1 MKNQEKQN
9 VDWTVFIIS
18 GGILLLFIVGGVINQ
33 EFVNNIV
40 TQLFDFSATYFGGL
54 YQIIA
59 LVTFLIALV
68 LGFSKYGKIRL
79 GKMNTPELSTFRW
92 ISVIMCTLLAGGGI
106 FWASAEP
113 ISHFLEVPPH
123 FSGEGIEAGTA
134 EAVVPALATSFVD
147 WGFLAWTILGT
158 LGTIVLMYA
167 HYHRGAP
174 LKPRSLLYPFFGNR
188 LARKSVLGTLIDSF
202 AIIAVAAGTIG
213 PIGFLGLQAGYG
225 FNTLFGTDDTF
236 FVQAIIIAV
245 VVIIAAVS
253 AATGVYKGIQLLSTY
268 NIILSI
274 GLVLLVLIIGPA
286 MFIFN
291 HFIESFG
298 VYVQNFFTMNTH
310 RGDEEWLGAWTVFF
324 FAWFIGYAPMM
335 GIMVARVSRGRTI
348 REIVV
353 AVAIIAPIVTAFWFT
368 VLGGTSIFEELLNP
382 GVISSE
388 LNASGVQ
395 AAMIAT
401 TEQLPM
407 STVLGAL
414 FMVATIVFVLTTV
427 DSMALSISMAI
438 TGEGNPS
445 ATMRV
450 FWALVMGG
458 VAILL
463 LNIGEGSISTLQ
475 SFIVVTALPVAFLMM
490 TTFWSAPKVCRVLA
504 EEQNITVK
512 STGESNSTES
522 QEAVYPE

>member
-1 MKNQEKQN
+1 MNNQKKKIDTI
-9 VDWTVFIIS
+9 DWPVFIVS
-18 GGILLLFIVGGVINQ
+18 GGVLLLFIVGGIINQ

-40 TQLFDFSATYFGGL
+40 NQLFDFSATYFGGL
-54 YQIIA
+54 YQIIV
-59 LVTFLIALV
+59 LVTFLMALA
-68 LGFSKYGKIRL
+68 LGFSKYGKVRL
-79 GKMNTPELSTFRW
+79 GKMKSPELSTFRW

-123 FSGEGIEAGTA
+123 FDDIEAGTS

-174 LKPRSLLYPFFGNR
+174 LKPRSLLYPLLGNKF
-188 LARKSVLGTLIDSF
+188 AEKSVIGTLIDSF

-225 FNTLFGTDDTF
+225 FNTLFGTPDTF
-236 FVQAIIIAV
+236 PVQAIIIGL
-245 VVIIAAVS
+245 VVIIAAIS
-253 AATGVYKGIQLLSTY
+253 AATGVYKGIQMLSTY

-274 GLVLLVLIIGPA
+274 GLVLLVMIIGPA

-291 HFIESFG
+291 NFIESFG
-298 VYVQNFFTMNTH
+298 VYVQNFFTSSTF
-310 RGDEEWLGAWTVFF
+310 RGDEAWLGGWTVFF
-324 FAWFIGYAPMM
+324 FAWFLGYSPMM

-348 REIVV
+348 REIVT

-368 VLGGTSIFEELLNP
+368 VLGGTGIFEEMANP
-382 GVISSE
+382 GAISSE
-388 LNASGVQ
+388 LESSGVQ

-407 STVLGAL
+407 STILGFL
-414 FMVATIVFVLTTV
+414 FMVATVVFVLTTV

-438 TGEGNPS
+438 TGKGDPS
-445 ATMRV
+445 AIMRV
-450 FWALVMGG
+450 FWAFVMGG
-458 VAILL
+458 VAIIL
-463 LNIGEGSISTLQ
+463 LNIGEDSIDSLQ
-475 SFIVVTALPVAFLMM
+475 SFIVVTALPVAFLMI
-490 TTFWSAPKVCRVLA
+490 TTFWSAPRVCNILA
-504 EEQNITVK
+504 KEQNLISQDEKFFKNDRPEKTVK
-512 STGESNSTES
+512 TK
-522 QEAVYPE
+522 